1 MEQVVVKAT
10 NSIHKVEI
18 VKNVDGKSISY
29 IVRNVKK
36 KSSGRGRSGVVIH
49 TTPVDAMHDF
59 RSKVSQRFSSDKEPL
74 KTVWPN
80 GKKTFAEFNHD

>member
-18 VKNVDGKSISY
+18 IKSVEGNTSSY
-29 IVRNVKK
+29 IVKNVKK
-36 KSSGRGRSGVVIH
+36 KSSGRGRSGVATH
-49 TTPVDAMHDF
+49 TSPTEAYKDF
-59 RSKVSQRFSSDKEPL
+59 RAKVAQRASADKENL
-74 KTVWPN
+74 KALWPN